1 MIQTHLF
8 DHIHHTIQNA
18 RKVLITTH
26 EDPDIDAVGS
36 ACAFSRYL
44 TILEKPHMLF
54 FKDFQNNALRN
65 FFLSLTHYSSA
76 ADVFKE
82 SYDLIAIFDAGDLK
96 HTGVED
102 ILEEKKSK
110 TVILNIDHHPTNTHF
125 GTFNIVDTQAVSTTE
140 ILFDFFIHRHIHISR
155 EISEYLLAGILGDT
169 NNFTN
174 YNTTPRSLEIASY
187 LLQKGASPR
196 KIREIIKRKK
206 SNEAL
211 NIWGKIF
218 SRLRINHTYNIAYT
232 IIAKEDIGD
241 IGGKTETYN
250 GFSNYLNIVSGV
262 KFSLVIKENNENT
275 LKISMRSNDDLID
288 LAKFAKIFNGGG
300 HKKAAGFSIYGK
312 LEKTDRG
319 WRIL

>member
-8 DHIHHTIQNA
+8 DQIHRTVQSA

-26 EDPDIDAVGS
+26 ENPDIDAVGS
-36 ACAFSRYL
+36 ACAFSHYL
-44 TILEKPHMLF
+44 TILGKPHILF
-54 FKDFQNNALRN
+54 FKDIQNNSLRN
-65 FFLSLTHYSSA
+65 FYISLTHDSCA

-82 SYDLIAIFDAGDLK
+82 SHDLIAIFDAGDLK

-102 ILEEKKSK
+102 ILEERKSK

-140 ILFDFFIHRHIHISR
+140 ILFDFFIHHHIHISR
-155 EISEYLLAGILGDT
+155 EISEYLLAGVLGDT

-174 YNTTPRSLEIASY
+174 YNTTPRSLEIASH
-187 LLQKGASPR
+187 LLQKGASLK

-206 SNEAL
+206 SSEVL
-211 NIWGKIF
+211 NIWGKVF
-218 SRLRINHTYNIAYT
+218 SRLCINHTYNIAYT
-232 IIAKEDIGD
+232 IIAKEDMDD
-241 IGGKTETYN
+241 IDGKKETYN
-250 GFSNYLNIVSGV
+250 GLSNYLNMVSGV
-262 KFSLVIKENNENT
+262 KFSMVIKENNENT

-288 LAKFAKIFNGGG
+288 LAKFATIFNGGG
-300 HKKAAGFSIYGK
+300 HKKAAGFSIHGK
-312 LEKTDRG
+312 VEKTGHG